1 MTATFDCRVAFAET
15 LADLARRDPRV
26 VAVVNDSVGSSKL
39 GDFAG
44 EFGARLVN
52 VGIAEQNQIGVA
64 AGLANGGFTP
74 FVSAAGSFLSAR
86 ALEQIKVDVAY
97 SRRHVVL
104 CAQSPGVAYGPLGST
119 HHSVEDVAWLR
130 VLPNM
135 TVVVPADPAQTAAVL
150 RWAHG
155 HDGPVYVRIAREPVP
170 AIFDADHVFR
180 PGRVDAV
187 REGSDVTIVANGIVL
202 HRALAAA
209 EALAAE
215 GVEAR
220 VLAAASVKPLDDAA
234 ILTAARETG
243 GIVTVEEGYAAG
255 GLGGAVSELVA
266 REASAPVRVLG
277 FGDAFAATGSVDWLL
292 AQAGLTPAGI
302 AAAARDLLRV
312 AA

>member
-1 MTATFDCRVAFAET
+1 
-15 LADLARRDPRV
+15 
-26 VAVVNDSVGSSKL
+26 
-39 GDFAG
+39 
-44 EFGARLVN
+44 
-52 VGIAEQNQIGVA
+52 
-64 AGLANGGFTP
+64 
-74 FVSAAGSFLSAR
+74 
-86 ALEQIKVDVAY
+86 
-97 SRRHVVL
+97 
-104 CAQSPGVAYGPLGST
+104 
-119 HHSVEDVAWLR
+119 
-130 VLPNM
+130 M

-170 AIFDADHVFR
+170 AIFDTDHVFR
-180 PGRVDAV
+180 PGRVDVV
-187 REGSDVTIVANGIVL
+187 REGSDVTLVANGIVL
-202 HRALAAA
+202 HRTLAAA

-234 ILTAARETG
+234 ILAAARETG
-243 GIVTVEEGYAAG
+243 AIVTVEEGYAAG